1 MFPLKSIYLFHLH
14 IFMYLLIISW
24 TCCLG
29 TNTTCVIVIF
39 WKRAK
44 CVFNQR
50 HVFNLY
56 ITNKMYFCYT
66 SMCSF
71 LLSSKKEKKMCNIC
85 WHFGGSFNH
94 AGICLLKVTSLIRIS
109 KYWIFIHK
117 RRYINLNNNDV
128 FFADRQMISK
138 TYTFIS

>member
-1 MFPLKSIYLFHLH
+1 MKSIYLFHLH

-66 SMCSF
+66 SMCS
-71 LLSSKKEKKMCNIC
+71 LLFSSKKEKKICNIC
-85 WHFGGSFNH
+85 WHVGGFIFQRRRHLAVESDV
-94 AGICLLKVTSLIRIS
+94 KIRIS

-117 RRYINLNNNDV
+117 RRYIYLNHNDV
-128 FFADRQMISK
+128 FFAGRQMISK